1 MVDDGSMDFLEMHH
15 RDAPLVLPNAWDHAS
30 AVLLWHAG
38 FLAIGTTSLGVAAA
52 RGVADA
58 SGAAREA
65 TRSLAAS
72 LRRLPCPISV
82 DVEDGYSEQPGDVAR
97 YAAELGVAGINLEDS
112 SHGAL
117 IEPALHAAKVAAV
130 KERCPDLFVNARVDT
145 YWLGQ
150 RATVGE
156 TVTRAL
162 TYLDAG
168 ADGIFVPGDL
178 ELADLATICAE
189 VPAPV
194 NALASTRHPVPALAE
209 VGVRRVST
217 GSLLYRAA
225 LQHGVRTA
233 IAVRDG
239 EVAPAVMSYA
249 EVDGLATT

>member
-1 MVDDGSMDFLEMHH
+1 MSFLDLHH

-30 AVLLWHAG
+30 AAILLRAG
-38 FLAIGTTSLGVAAA
+38 FPAIGTTSLGVAAA
-52 RGVADA
+52 RGVRDA
-58 SGAAREA
+58 SGAGREA
-65 TRSLAAS
+65 TQSLAAS

-82 DVEDGYSEQPGDVAR
+82 DVEDGYSEQPDAVAGF
-97 YAAELGVAGINLEDS
+97 AAELGVAGINLEDS
-112 SHGAL
+112 SGGAL
-117 IEPALHAAKVAAV
+117 VEPALHAAKVAAV

-150 RATVGE
+150 HATVRE

-168 ADGIFVPGDL
+168 ADGVFVPGDL

-194 NALASTRHPVPALAE
+194 NALASVRHPVPALAE

-225 LQHGVRTA
+225 LQQCLQTA

-239 EVAPAVMSYA
+239 ERAPAVVSYA
-249 EVDGLATT
+249 EVDGLATD